1 MRRHRFFQRIY
12 VMMLISISS
21 ICHAN
26 TIVQSQSLLKAI
38 RCPVCESQ
46 SILESN
52 APEAVKIRQ
61 EVLAM
66 IEAKHSESDILGH
79 IEQKYGKQLLRTPTY
94 TWDNTMLWAIPH
106 VMLVM
111 VLTEYLRNKKRQ
123 TCVKSHVA

>member
-1 MRRHRFFQRIY
+1 MI
-12 VMMLISISS
+12 LIWISS
-21 ICHAN
+21 ICHAY
-26 TIVQSQSLLKAI
+26 TIEQSQSLLKAI

-94 TWDNTMLWAIPH
+94 TWDNTLLWITPH
-106 VMLVM
+106 GVLVM
-111 VLTEYLRNKKRQ
+111 VLIDIYAA
-123 TCVKSHVA
+123 KSTSCAKDPVV